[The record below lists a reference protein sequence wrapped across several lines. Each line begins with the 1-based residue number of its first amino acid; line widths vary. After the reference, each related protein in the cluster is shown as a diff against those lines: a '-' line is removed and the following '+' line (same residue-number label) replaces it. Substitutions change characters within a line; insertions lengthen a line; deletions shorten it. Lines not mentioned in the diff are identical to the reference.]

1 MSSSAYSW
9 LVALHAH
16 LAVLGL
22 AVLMHPI
29 VTLRSRNSVGKNTL
43 LTADLAAILL
53 AAPFFLGWIVYPTYR
68 ARVKPALF
76 LTHPDM
82 VLRFETKEHLA
93 AMAVALVVAG
103 AVTLRAAGRRPVGR
117 EAAWSLLLVGW
128 VLALITAAFGVL
140 VHGLAHPGF

>member
-9 LVALHAH
+9 LVALHGH
-16 LAVLGL
+16 LSVLGL

-29 VTLRSRNSVGKNTL
+29 VTLRSRSGVGKNTM
-43 LTADLAAILL
+43 LTAELAAILL
-53 AAPFFLGWIVYPTYR
+53 STPFFLGWVVYPTYR
-68 ARVKPALF
+68 ARVKPMLF
-76 LTHPDM
+76 LSHPDI
-82 VLRFETKEHLA
+82 VLRFETKEHLG

-128 VLALITAAFGVL
+128 VLALLTAALGVL